1 MTDISFNPYDTEFY
15 RLDEN
20 IKQNQNKIFKI
31 DSILSKKE
39 KDKVDLPQILSQLE
53 KDKDLRI
60 NHINQKCGEIE
71 KSLIVLNNKLKEEK
85 DKTINTQNGAGAVAA
100 AGGVAAYFLRGY
112 ARLAAVVVTAVGG
125 AISVFTDSEEEKLE
139 KKILKL
145 NKEKLELIEEKG
157 NYISNYEK
165 EKNNVLEKIKKN
177 ENIDVDILLNE
188 KNNLEQ
194 KVNELRGKLEKIRL
208 QKYEIDNDI
217 SKLVK
222 ELNLLK
228 DQLSNSKQRM
238 QRAEEF
244 DVRLSSASNSYE
256 RMQIHTECEDTLG
269 EGKPSKIIQAEKN
282 KIESFNRNI
291 DKLTNR
297 IKKKVLIKTRKIKEI
312 IIDGNNLCYSHSVNI
327 GINAL
332 KALIKEIKSRYSL
345 IKVTVI
351 FDKTITKILSRNNE
365 QSIKDEFNTIGVFCE
380 ICHGEADP
388 WIISKANESE
398 FNYIISNDKF
408 SDYFDKPAIKGK
420 RIFQHQITGN
430 SISVLDLDI
439 ENLQYIK

>member
-85 DKTINTQNGAGAVAA
+85 DKTINAQNGAGAVAA
-100 AGGVAAYFLRGY
+100 VGGVAAYFLGGY
-112 ARLAAVVVTAVGG
+112 ARLAALVVTAVGG

-139 KKILKL
+139 KQISKL
-145 NKEKLELIEEKG
+145 SEEKSELIKEKDR
-157 NYISNYEK
+157 YIRNYEK
-165 EKNNVLEKIKKN
+165 EKDNVLEKIKGNKK
-177 ENIDVDILLNE
+177 IDVDFLLKE
-188 KNNLEQ
+188 KSNLELEANKLQNNLKKVRLKKDEIDNYISDL
-194 KVNELRGKLEKIRL
+194 VNELDSFKSRL
-208 QKYEIDNDI
+208 STSE
-217 SKLVK
+217 
-222 ELNLLK
+222 
-228 DQLSNSKQRM
+228 QRM
-238 QRAEEF
+238 QLAEEF
-244 DVRLSSASNSYE
+244 NDRLRIAPNPHVRKE
-256 RMQIHTECEDTLG
+256 IHTKCECELG
-269 EGKPSKIIQAEKN
+269 ESKPSKIIQTEKK
-282 KIESFNRNI
+282 KIEFFNRSI

-297 IKKKVLIKTRKIKEI
+297 IKNKVLIKTRKIKEI
-312 IIDGNNLCYSHSVNI
+312 VIDGNNLCYSHSVNI

-345 IKVTVI
+345 IKVTVV
-351 FDKTITKILSRNNE
+351 FDNSITKILSRDNE
-365 QSIKDEFNTIGVFCE
+365 QDIKDEFDTIGVFCE
-380 ICHGEADP
+380 ICQGEADP
-388 WIISKANESE
+388 WIISKANESK

-408 SDYFDKPAIKGK
+408 SDYFDKPVIKSK
-420 RIFQHQITGN
+420 RIFQHQITKS

-439 ENLQYIK
+439 ENLQYTK